1 MKLARFERQRS
12 RAAFTIIEV
21 IVALAIL
28 LVGMSSILGLLSFGA
43 ALSRAA
49 SLRTSA
55 ASSIEAV
62 VADLEESFFPLTKDE
77 TTGDWQV
84 GEPVAIENRPLPNKP
99 GVTYSARATPNPEE
113 NKRAGGPLRYDVEVE
128 MNWTAGGRSR
138 AKVFHVLLLREVPFG
153 ERLRREFVQGEA
165 SAPSAPSPE
174 KHKP

>member
-1 MKLARFERQRS
+1 MKVAHLVQARS

-28 LVGMSSILGLLSFGA
+28 LIGMSSILGLLSFGA
-43 ALSRAA
+43 AMSRAA

-62 VADLEESFFPLTKDE
+62 VADLEESFFPLTRDA
-77 TTGDWQV
+77 TSGDWQV
-84 GEPVAIENRPLPNKP
+84 GEPLAIEGRPLPNKP
-99 GVTYSARATPNPEE
+99 GVTYSARAKPDPEE
-113 NKRAGGPLRYDVEVE
+113 SQRAGGPLRYDVEVE

-153 ERLRREFVQGEA
+153 ERLRREFVQA
-165 SAPSAPSPE
+165 KADAPSAALPE
-174 KHKP
+174 KKKP